1 MRCQIVSLIKLTPSI
16 NVKEQ
21 NKRLCRV
28 FIEGGSVKMK
38 WLMLLFAGIFEIVW
52 AVAMKYSNGFS
63 VLLPSI
69 ITAVAY
75 ILSAVF
81 LAFALKY
88 LPLGMAYVMWVAF
101 GIIGTT
107 ILGVLLFSE
116 KLTVLQI
123 ISIILIIVGVIGLKL
138 FAKQ

>member
-1 MRCQIVSLIKLTPSI
+1 
-16 NVKEQ
+16 
-21 NKRLCRV
+21 
-28 FIEGGSVKMK
+28 MK
-38 WLMLLFAGIFEIVW
+38 WLMLLLAGIFEIMW
-52 AVAMKYSNGFS
+52 AIAMKYSNGFT
-63 VLLPSI
+63 VLIPSI
-69 ITAVAY
+69 VTAITY

-81 LAFALKY
+81 LALALRH

-116 KLTVLQI
+116 KITVLQI
-123 ISIILIIVGVIGLKL
+123 ISIILIIIGVIGLKL

>member
-1 MRCQIVSLIKLTPSI
+1 
-16 NVKEQ
+16 
-21 NKRLCRV
+21 
-28 FIEGGSVKMK
+28 MK
-38 WLMLLFAGIFEIVW
+38 WLMLLLAGIFEIIW
-52 AVAMKYSNGFS
+52 AIAMKYSNGFT
-63 VLLPSI
+63 VLIPSI
-69 ITAVAY
+69 VTAITY

-81 LAFALKY
+81 LALALRH

-116 KLTVLQI
+116 KLTILQI
-123 ISIILIIVGVIGLKL
+123 ISIILIIIGVIGLKL

>member
-1 MRCQIVSLIKLTPSI
+1 
-16 NVKEQ
+16 
-21 NKRLCRV
+21 
-28 FIEGGSVKMK
+28 MK
-38 WLMLLFAGIFEIVW
+38 WLMLLLAGIFEIVW

-63 VLLPSI
+63 ILVPSV
-69 ITAVAY
+69 ITAITY

-81 LAFALKY
+81 LALALKY

-116 KLTVLQI
+116 KLTVVQI
-123 ISIILIIVGVIGLKL
+123 VSIILIIIGVIGLKF

>member
-1 MRCQIVSLIKLTPSI
+1 
-16 NVKEQ
+16 
-21 NKRLCRV
+21 
-28 FIEGGSVKMK
+28 MK
-38 WLMLLFAGIFEIVW
+38 WLILLLAGIFEIVW
-52 AVAMKYSNGFS
+52 AIAMKYSNGFS
-63 VLLPSI
+63 VLIPSI
-69 ITAVAY
+69 ITAITY

-81 LAFALKY
+81 LALALKY
-88 LPLGMAYVMWVAF
+88 LPLGMAYVMWVVF

-123 ISIILIIVGVIGLKL
+123 ISIILIIIGVIELKL

>member
-1 MRCQIVSLIKLTPSI
+1 
-16 NVKEQ
+16 
-21 NKRLCRV
+21 
-28 FIEGGSVKMK
+28 MK
-38 WLMLLFAGIFEIVW
+38 WLMLLLAGIFEIIW
-52 AVAMKYSNGFS
+52 AIAMKYSNGFS
-63 VLLPSI
+63 ILIPSI

-116 KLTVLQI
+116 KLTVAQI
-123 ISIILIIVGVIGLKL
+123 ISIILIIIGVIGLKL

>member
-1 MRCQIVSLIKLTPSI
+1 
-16 NVKEQ
+16 
-21 NKRLCRV
+21 
-28 FIEGGSVKMK
+28 MK
-38 WLMLLFAGIFEIVW
+38 WLMLLLAGIFEIIW
-52 AVAMKYSNGFS
+52 AIAMKYSNGFS
-63 VLLPSI
+63 VLIPSI
-69 ITAVAY
+69 VTAITY

-81 LAFALKY
+81 LALALRH

-107 ILGVLLFSE
+107 VLGVLLFSE

-123 ISIILIIVGVIGLKL
+123 VSIIVIIAGVIGLKL

>member
-1 MRCQIVSLIKLTPSI
+1 
-16 NVKEQ
+16 
-21 NKRLCRV
+21 
-28 FIEGGSVKMK
+28 MK
-38 WLMLLFAGIFEIVW
+38 WLMLLLAGIFEIIW
-52 AVAMKYSNGFS
+52 AIAMKYSNGFT
-63 VLLPSI
+63 VLIPSI
-69 ITAVAY
+69 VTAITY

-81 LAFALKY
+81 LAPALRH

-107 ILGVLLFSE
+107 ILGILLFSE

-123 ISIILIIVGVIGLKL
+123 ISIILIIIGVIGLKL

>member
-1 MRCQIVSLIKLTPSI
+1 MWA
-16 NVKEQ
+16 
-21 NKRLCRV
+21 
-28 FIEGGSVKMK
+28 IE
-38 WLMLLFAGIFEIVW
+38 
-52 AVAMKYSNGFS
+52 MKYSKGFT
-63 VLLPSI
+63 VPIPSI
-69 ITAVAY
+69 VTAITY

-81 LAFALKY
+81 LALALRH
-88 LPLGMAYVMWVAF
+88 LPLGMAYVMWVTF

-123 ISIILIIVGVIGLKL
+123 ISIILIIIGVIGLKL

>member
-1 MRCQIVSLIKLTPSI
+1 
-16 NVKEQ
+16 
-21 NKRLCRV
+21 
-28 FIEGGSVKMK
+28 MK
-38 WLMLLFAGIFEIVW
+38 WLMLLLAGMFEIVW

-63 VLLPSI
+63 VLIPSI
-69 ITAVAY
+69 ITVVTY
-75 ILSAVF
+75 ILSAIF
-81 LAFALKY
+81 LSLALKY

-116 KLTVLQI
+116 KLTILQI
-123 ISIILIIVGVIGLKL
+123 ISIILIIIGVIGLKL

>member
-1 MRCQIVSLIKLTPSI
+1 
-16 NVKEQ
+16 
-21 NKRLCRV
+21 
-28 FIEGGSVKMK
+28 MK
-38 WLMLLFAGIFEIVW
+38 WLMLLLAGIFEIMC
-52 AVAMKYSNGFS
+52 AIAMKYSNGFS
-63 VLLPSI
+63 VLIPSI
-69 ITAVAY
+69 ITTVAY

-81 LAFALKY
+81 LALALKY

-123 ISIILIIVGVIGLKL
+123 ISIILIIIGVIGLKL
-138 FAKQ
+138 FAKQL

>member
-1 MRCQIVSLIKLTPSI
+1 
-16 NVKEQ
+16 
-21 NKRLCRV
+21 
-28 FIEGGSVKMK
+28 MK
-38 WLMLLFAGIFEIVW
+38 WLMLLLAGIFEIVW
-52 AVAMKYSNGFS
+52 AVAMKYSNGFTI
-63 VLLPSI
+63 LMPTI
-69 ITAVAY
+69 ITVITY

-81 LAFALKY
+81 LALALRH

-123 ISIILIIVGVIGLKL
+123 ISIILIITGVIGLKL
-138 FAKQ
+138 FAKG

>member
-1 MRCQIVSLIKLTPSI
+1 
-16 NVKEQ
+16 
-21 NKRLCRV
+21 
-28 FIEGGSVKMK
+28 
-38 WLMLLFAGIFEIVW
+38 MLLLAGIFEIVW

-63 VLLPSI
+63 VLIPSI
-69 ITAVAY
+69 ITIITY

-81 LAFALKY
+81 LAFALKH

-116 KLTVLQI
+116 KLTILQI
-123 ISIILIIVGVIGLKL
+123 ISVILIIIGVIGLKL
-138 FAKQ
+138 FATK

>member
-1 MRCQIVSLIKLTPSI
+1 
-16 NVKEQ
+16 
-21 NKRLCRV
+21 
-28 FIEGGSVKMK
+28 
-38 WLMLLFAGIFEIVW
+38 
-52 AVAMKYSNGFS
+52 MKYSNGFS
-63 VLLPSI
+63 ILIPSVITI
-69 ITAVAY
+69 ITY

-88 LPLGMAYVMWVAF
+88 LPLGIAYVMWVAF

-123 ISIILIIVGVIGLKL
+123 ISIILIIIGVIGLKL

>member
-1 MRCQIVSLIKLTPSI
+1 
-16 NVKEQ
+16 
-21 NKRLCRV
+21 
-28 FIEGGSVKMK
+28 MK

-52 AVAMKYSNGFS
+52 AIAMKYSNGFS
-63 VLLPSI
+63 VLIPSI
-69 ITAVAY
+69 ITAITY

-81 LAFALKY
+81 LALALKY
-88 LPLGMAYVMWVAF
+88 LPLGIAYVMWVAF
-101 GIIGTT
+101 GIAVTT

-123 ISIILIIVGVIGLKL
+123 ISVILIIIGVIGLKL

>member
-1 MRCQIVSLIKLTPSI
+1 
-16 NVKEQ
+16 
-21 NKRLCRV
+21 
-28 FIEGGSVKMK
+28 MK
-38 WLMLLFAGIFEIVW
+38 WIMLLLAGMFEIAW
-52 AVAMKYSNGFS
+52 AIAMKYSNGFS
-63 VLLPSI
+63 ILIPSVITI
-69 ITAVAY
+69 ITY

-88 LPLGMAYVMWVAF
+88 LPLGIAYVMWVAF

-123 ISIILIIVGVIGLKL
+123 ISIILIIIGVIGLKL